1 MGQNKR
7 LQFVVALLAFS
18 LPLVCA
24 MLLLGRQTPDWQSSG
39 LPGFS
44 MRGLIISQK
53 TFYAASSEGIFRSV
67 DGGSWQAINKGLPLK
82 LWKGVT
88 VNALAAS
95 LDSSELVYALVSD
108 DNDALTLYRTINGG
122 EEWQQT
128 TLPPDPVIF
137 DTLAPL
143 PGTRDALYMLGSAG
157 VYLSQDGGQ
166 NWTWQGIIPANV
178 QPQTLVVDPK
188 SAQTLYMGTLK
199 HGVFHSSDGGHSWL
213 ASNYG
218 LTDTDIRQ
226 LLISPVNN
234 HVIFALA
241 QQGIYRSTNA
251 AQSWEFAGKGLEMQ
265 EITFIAAHTSR
276 VGVAYVGTKSGQVL
290 VTADAGD
297 SWTPLSTQLLGETI
311 QALAFDDDSVH
322 VATNSGL
329 WQLNLDLPLDMT
341 PPSTV
346 VALAPTPTPTGTPR
360 PTLPPKP
367 TETATMPPAATV
379 LPSATFTPTP
389 SQTPIDTPLPPP
401 SATPTN
407 VPTTTPT
414 HTPVPPTSTPVP
426 PTSTPA
432 PTARPTLAP
441 PMNTPT
447 PSPTPLPTQTPSPT
461 PTPTITPGGPRP
473 TLPGNTPQPTPTWT
487 PTLTPT
493 VTSTASPTASPTFT
507 PTATTTLTPTLT
519 PPGTSTATPTL
530 TPTADIT
537 PTQTPT
543 ITTTATLTPTVKILS
558 TLEPLYSRIHMSI
571 EHSLSRPTDEQAF
584 ILTNT
589 CQEELDQKRDAFA
602 FWTFNS

>member
-18 LPLVCA
+18 LPLFCA

-44 MRGLIISQK
+44 MRGLIVSQK

-95 LDSSELVYALVSD
+95 LDSSELVYALISD
-108 DNDALTLYRTINGG
+108 DNDALTLYRTTNGG
-122 EEWQQT
+122 EEWQQA

-137 DTLAPL
+137 DTLALL

-157 VYLSQDGGQ
+157 VYLSQDGKS
-166 NWTWQGIIPANV
+166 WTWQGIIPANV
-178 QPQTLVVDPK
+178 QPQTLVVDPQ

-199 HGVFHSSDGGHSWL
+199 HGVFRSSDGGHSWL

-218 LTDTDIRQ
+218 LTNTDIRQ

-251 AQSWEFAGKGLEMQ
+251 GQSWEFAGKGLETQ

-276 VGVAYVGTKSGQVL
+276 LGIAYVGTKSGQVL

-297 SWTPLSTQLLGETI
+297 SWTPLGTQLMGETI
-311 QALAFDDDSVH
+311 RALAFDDNSVH

-367 TETATMPPAATV
+367 TETATVPPAVTA

-401 SATPTN
+401 SATSTQTPSPT
-407 VPTTTPT
+407 PTPT

-426 PTSTPA
+426 
-432 PTARPTLAP
+432 TARPTLAP
-441 PMNTPT
+441 PTNTPT
-447 PSPTPLPTQTPSPT
+447 PSPTPSPTQTPSPT

-493 VTSTASPTASPTFT
+493 VTSTASPTALPTFT

-519 PPGTSTATPTL
+519 PPETSTATPTQ

-543 ITTTATLTPTVKILS
+543 ITSTAALTSTFKILS
-558 TLEPLYSRIHMSI
+558 TLEPLYDRTHMSTKY
-571 EHSLSRPTDEQAF
+571 SLSRPINEQAS
-584 ILTNT
+584 ILAST
-589 CQEELDQKRDAFA
+589 CRDGLYHRQKRDIFA
-602 FWTFNS
+602 LWTFNS